1 MIKNILMYLFERD
14 VSRVSMLIIVITTIL
29 VINKKY
35 TEGFLLF
42 VLGGLIVGIIE
53 ALLDI

>member
-1 MIKNILMYLFERD
+1 MLRNILMYLFERD
-14 VSRVSMLIIVITTIL
+14 MSRISMLIIVITTIL

-53 ALLDI
+53 CLLNI